1 MRAVLDLPT
10 QYEGQA
16 YGFDSDFN
24 IELVAGKVVFAG
36 GGQWPG
42 ESPMSGPMMLP
53 PTPMTPP
60 SPTCNIPRRNH
71 GGVFVPLDS
80 ADPADGLPGL
90 WVFGGRSGSDA
101 PHTEAW
107 NNSRWHMPSCFARS
121 SCRQSCGKPIPVPS
135 SLPPRPS
142 RRGGCF

>member
-1 MRAVLDLPT
+1 MWA
-10 QYEGQA
+10 
-16 YGFDSDFN
+16 FDSDFN

-42 ESPMSGPMMLP
+42 ESADVWTYDVATNTYDTSFPDLQYS
-53 PTPMTPP
+53 
-60 SPTCNIPRRNH
+60 RRNH

-101 PHTEAW
+101 PPYRGVEFFPLLYGQLL
-107 NNSRWHMPSCFARS
+107 REVF
-121 SCRQSCGKPIPVPS
+121 
-135 SLPPRPS
+135 LPAIMR
-142 RRGGCF
+142 